1 MKEFKQISR
10 FFWHYLRGYKPQ
22 LFVILIAVVFATYLQ
37 VKAPQYIG
45 NAVQELGDYVVNLM
59 QTGVDD
65 KSDFIHII
73 WMLILCYVL
82 LAAATFIQSII
93 MTGVAGKSTNRMRIG
108 LFRKMEKL
116 SIRFFDSRNDG
127 EMLSRFTSDLDNISN
142 TLNQALIQVLSN
154 VALMI
159 GVIIMMFQQ
168 KRGTSLRYF
177 NICSICDYYCNSD
190 YSKST

>member
-168 KRGTSLRYF
+168 NVELAFVTLISAPF
-177 NICSICDYYCNSD
+177 AIIIDTD

>member
-168 KRGTSLRYF
+168 NVELAFVTLISAPF
-177 NICSICDYYCNSD
+177 AIIIA
-190 YSKST
+190 TVII

>member
-168 KRGTSLRYF
+168 NVELAFVTLISAPFAIIIATVIIRK
-177 NICSICDYYCNSD
+177 
-190 YSKST
+190 